1 VPAAVPKT
9 ETFQDLV
16 LGPRKNNQEMWRWLY
31 TELRSAIIDGRLK
44 AGARLPSTRNLAVQ
58 YGVARSTVVAAFQQ
72 LQAEGFVS
80 SEVSAGTFV
89 VPPPGWESASPAKQR
104 SSQQGN
110 SKAAIARRAQ
120 SLLKTKFYFPAS
132 HSVGK
137 AFRANEPAIDLFPI
151 ELWARVAARVH
162 RKAPR
167 SLYGNGDAGGYAP
180 LRRAIAEYVGHSR
193 GVRCSAE
200 QVIVTSG
207 AQQALDLIGRV
218 ILDPGD
224 EMWMEDPGYP
234 GAAQAFQNAGANVIP
249 IPVDGDGIDVAS
261 GIKSS
266 PTARMVYV
274 TPANQF
280 PLGIVMSAER
290 RVELLSWA
298 AGAGAWIIEDE
309 YDAEY
314 RYSGKPLASLHSVD
328 RSGSVIY
335 VGTFTK
341 MLFNAVRIGFV
352 VVPERLSE
360 AFRVARS
367 FLDRHA
373 PTLDQ
378 AVLTE
383 FINEGHFGHHVRKMR
398 QLYADRSQLLA
409 EEAKRRLSGLLDVQ
423 HAQAGMCT
431 VAWIKIP
438 VTEMVLTQ
446 RAEQLGLEVAPMSLF
461 VNRYEQKPALFLGF
475 AGCNASEIKRGVS
488 VLEAVLSR

>member
-1 VPAAVPKT
+1 
-9 ETFQDLV
+9 
-16 LGPRKNNQEMWRWLY
+16 MWRWLY

-44 AGARLPSTRNLAVQ
+44 FGARLPSTRNLAAQ
-58 YGVARSTVVAAFQQ
+58 YGLARGTVVAAFQQ

-89 VPPPGWESASPAKQR
+89 VPPPGWEITSPTKQR
-104 SSQQGN
+104 SSRQVN
-110 SKAAIARRAQ
+110 SRATIAKRTQ
-120 SLLKTKFYFPAS
+120 SLLNTTFYFPAS

-137 AFRANEPAIDLFPI
+137 AFRAHEPAIDLFPI
-151 ELWARVAARVH
+151 ELWARVASRVY

-200 QVIVTSG
+200 QIIVTSG
-207 AQQALDLIGRV
+207 AQQALDLLTRV
-218 ILDPGD
+218 LLDPGD
-224 EMWMEDPGYP
+224 EVWMEDPGYP
-234 GAAQAFQNAGANVIP
+234 GASQTFQSAGASVNP
-249 IPVDGDGIDVAS
+249 IPVDGEGIDVAT

-266 PTARMVYV
+266 PAARLVYV

-280 PLGIVMSAER
+280 PLGTVMSAER
-290 RVELLSWA
+290 RAELLSWA
-298 AGAGAWIIEDE
+298 ARAGAWIIEDE

-314 RYSGKPLASLHSVD
+314 RYSGKPLASLHSLD

-341 MLFNAVRIGFV
+341 MLFNALRIGFI
-352 VVPERLSE
+352 VVPERLVK
-360 AFRVARS
+360 AFRIARS
-367 FLDRHA
+367 FIDRHA

-383 FINEGHFGHHVRKMR
+383 FINEGHFGRHVRKMR
-398 QLYADRSQLLA
+398 QIYSDRSKLLA
-409 EEAKRRLSGLLDVQ
+409 EEANRHLSGLLDVE
-423 HAQAGMCT
+423 HAQSGMST
-431 VAWIKIP
+431 RAWIKTR
-438 VTEMVLTQ
+438 VTEMVLTR
-446 RAEQLGLEVAPMSLF
+446 RAEQVGLEVYPISSC
-461 VNRYEQKPALFLGF
+461 VIKYEQKPALMLGF

-488 VLEAVLSR
+488 VLEAILSR

>member
-1 VPAAVPKT
+1 
-9 ETFQDLV
+9 
-16 LGPRKNNQEMWRWLY
+16 M
-31 TELRSAIIDGRLK
+31 
-44 AGARLPSTRNLAVQ
+44 
-58 YGVARSTVVAAFQQ
+58 AAFQQ

-89 VPPPGWESASPAKQR
+89 VPAPTWEMTSPTKQGSSRPVLSRATIAKR
-104 SSQQGN
+104 T
-110 SKAAIARRAQ
+110 Q
-120 SLLKTKFYFPAS
+120 SLLKTTFLQPPS
-132 HSVGK
+132 HSIGK
-137 AFRANEPAIDLFPI
+137 AFRGYEPAIDLFPV
-151 ELWARVAARVH
+151 ELWSQIAARVY

-167 SLYGNGDAGGYAP
+167 SLYGQGDARGYPP

-207 AQQALDLIGRV
+207 AQQALDLLGRV
-218 ILDPGD
+218 LLDPGD

-234 GAAQAFQNAGANVIP
+234 GASQAFQNAGANVIP

-266 PTARMVYV
+266 PAGRMVYV

-280 PLGIVMSAER
+280 PLGTVMSAER
-290 RVELLSWA
+290 RAELLSWA
-298 AGAGAWIIEDE
+298 ARAGAWIIEDE

-314 RYSGKPLASLHSVD
+314 RYSGKPIASLHSLD

-341 MLFNAVRIGFV
+341 MLFNALRIGFI
-352 VVPERLSE
+352 VVPERLGE
-360 AFRVARS
+360 AFRIARS
-367 FLDRHA
+367 FIDRHA

-398 QLYADRSQLLA
+398 QVYSDRSQLLA
-409 EEAKRRLSGLLDVQ
+409 EEANRRLSGLLDVR

-446 RAEQLGLEVAPMSLF
+446 RAEQLGLEVVPISLF
-461 VNRYEQKPALFLGF
+461 VNKYEQKPALFLGF

-488 VLEAVLSR
+488 VLEAILTR

>member
-1 VPAAVPKT
+1 MPKI
-9 ETFQDLV
+9 EIFQDLV
-16 LGPRKNNQEMWRWLY
+16 LEPRKDGQEMWRWLY

-44 AGARLPSTRNLAVQ
+44 SGARLPSTRNLAAQ
-58 YGVARSTVVAAFQQ
+58 YGLARGTVVMAFQQ

-89 VPPPGWESASPAKQR
+89 LPAPGREMTYPTRQRPSRQVISRATIAKR
-104 SSQQGN
+104 T
-110 SKAAIARRAQ
+110 Q
-120 SLLKTKFYFPAS
+120 SLLKTTFFFPAS

-137 AFRANEPAIDLFPI
+137 AFRGNEPAIDLFPI
-151 ELWARVAARVH
+151 ELWARIAARVY

-200 QVIVTSG
+200 QIIVTSG
-207 AQQALDLIGRV
+207 AQQALDLLARV
-218 ILDPGD
+218 LLDPGD
-224 EMWMEDPGYP
+224 EVWMEDPGYP
-234 GAAQAFQNAGANVIP
+234 GASQVFQNAGASVIP
-249 IPVDGDGIDVAS
+249 VPVDGDGIEVAR

-266 PTARMVYV
+266 PAARLVYV

-280 PLGIVMSAER
+280 PLGAVMSAER

-298 AGAGAWIIEDE
+298 VRAGAWIIEDE

-314 RYSGKPLASLHSVD
+314 RYSGKPLASLHSLD

-341 MLFNAVRIGFV
+341 MLFNALRIGFI
-352 VVPERLSE
+352 VVPERLVK
-360 AFRVARS
+360 AFRIARS
-367 FLDRHA
+367 FIDRHA

-398 QLYADRSQLLA
+398 QVYSERSQLLA
-409 EEAKRRLSGLLDVQ
+409 EEAKRRLSGLLDVE
-423 HAQAGMCT
+423 HAQSGMCT
-431 VAWIKIP
+431 VAWIKTG
-438 VTEMVLTQ
+438 VTEMVLTR
-446 RAEQLGLEVAPMSLF
+446 RAEQQGLEVVPISSF
-461 VNRYEQKPALFLGF
+461 VSKYEQKPALFLGF
-475 AGCNASEIKRGVS
+475 AGCNANEIKRGVS

>member
-1 VPAAVPKT
+1 
-9 ETFQDLV
+9 
-16 LGPRKNNQEMWRWLY
+16 MWRWLY

-44 AGARLPSTRNLAVQ
+44 SGARLPSTRNLAVQ

-89 VPPPGWESASPAKQR
+89 VPAPVWEMAPPSKQKSSPQVL
-104 SSQQGN
+104 
-110 SKAAIARRAQ
+110 SKATIAKRTQ
-120 SLLKTKFYFPAS
+120 TLLKTKFLQPPS
-132 HSVGK
+132 HSIGK
-137 AFRANEPAIDLFPI
+137 AFRGYEPAIDLFPV
-151 ELWARVAARVH
+151 ELWAQIAARVH

-167 SLYGNGDAGGYAP
+167 SLYGQGDARGYPP

-193 GVRCSAE
+193 GVRCSAD
-200 QVIVTSG
+200 QIIVTSG
-207 AQQALDLIGRV
+207 AQQALDLLGRV
-218 ILDPGD
+218 LLDPGD

-234 GAAQAFQNAGANVIP
+234 GASQAFQNAGANVIP
-249 IPVDGDGIDVAS
+249 IPVDADGIDVAS

-280 PLGIVMSAER
+280 PLGTVMSAER

-298 AGAGAWIIEDE
+298 ARAGAWIIEDE

-314 RYSGKPLASLHSVD
+314 RYSGKPLASLHSLD

-341 MLFNAVRIGFV
+341 MLFNALRIGFI

-360 AFRVARS
+360 AFRIARS

-398 QLYADRSQLLA
+398 QVYSDRSQLLA
-409 EEAKRRLSGLLDVQ
+409 EEAKRHLSGLLDVQ

-438 VTEMVLTQ
+438 VTEVALTQ
-446 RAEQLGLEVAPMSLF
+446 RAEQLGLEVTPISLF
-461 VNRYEQKPALFLGF
+461 VNKYEQKPALFLGF
-475 AGCNASEIKRGVS
+475 AGCKASEIKRGVS
-488 VLEAVLSR
+488 VLEAALSR